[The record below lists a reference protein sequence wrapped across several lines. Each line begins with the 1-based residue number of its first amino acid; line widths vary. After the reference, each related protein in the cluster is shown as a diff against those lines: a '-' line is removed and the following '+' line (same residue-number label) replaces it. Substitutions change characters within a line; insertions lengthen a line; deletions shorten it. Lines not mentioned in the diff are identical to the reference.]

1 MAEERQSSEHAQT
14 EPYEFVPAHL
24 RHHFKVRSPRDVAE
38 EGNQTDPAE
47 QEAVRRARQTRSAH
61 LVATSVPPPGL
72 TQVLYSTVIERGITS
87 RMTFSR
93 SVERLEQYF
102 LQLTT
107 QLKQLEEAQDPSGVP
122 EWISDRR
129 VKLPTLV
136 QTQRQIVNV
145 CQGCLSD
152 CDLYLGIYE
161 ALPSPSAASSTPV
174 IRFVACSAKSAMLH
188 QTLPCLVPQDQAVQ
202 DQQQP
207 EIQTDRPE
215 QQEQSMGVTLQAV
228 TTKTPVIVDDIA
240 ELDPETLHLFT
251 PNATV
256 AGPFACFPLLTGESR
271 VIGVISVDSCR
282 KARRLLPQA
291 MSVEALHAF
300 LLRMQLKDAA
310 MELKKAKIDGARF
323 LALTENE
330 LRHKPTFQRLKVT
343 TRAKLLE
350 VIRAFQRGSRMHL
363 PVSSD
368 AVSPRFFTQ
377 DDDALQ
383 FLADVSKLSGEFLD
397 SYRSFHWLQEIA
409 NITRNPT
416 CSAYDVYDILIRA
429 ITQSLGPLKRVAI
442 WKITKKKLS
451 ASSSSSIPW
460 EIDVVASTEVPDD
473 RVLPFLEGQER
484 KIKRIALFKEKEEG
498 GSHPQGLS
506 EGERDTCAP
515 FIRGG
520 IVNVLVNSRPSPAP
534 STLPCEAATYH
545 ISWSDRSFQ
554 ATSWCQL
561 RQLLPIRNMN
571 AKHFQ
576 LRHLCQRLQQEERD
590 EEARD
595 PGNSNPKAVVLKNPN
610 ALALVIRDVG
620 RSSAVKYALE
630 VDFAASFEIPRRIS
644 TFLERT
650 VAIAEQKLE
659 CVRGREARAAKRQR
673 SVVKNVQLFQSIG
686 LTPSADAL
694 RTLGDIVGR
703 VFQDIAANLPGVH
716 LQIAELQAD
725 GAQLKYT
732 FAGNGST
739 LLNRSLNRGQ
749 GVSFKCLDTKQPL
762 VVEETSE
769 FRSRLRRMAV
779 PRSHSSAA
787 TALSFPN
794 IFIPLFHEDCAV
806 GVLSVDS
813 FERVPKGRRDE
824 AHPEAGVLEFL
835 SALGKLLAS
844 AIYAKRRSSAL
855 YELQTA
861 AREPLRSPQ
870 QLLFYACQALKDVV
884 IGAWKV
890 RVVELD
896 GARGKT
902 TAVYDFSE
910 MEREQASSWLV
921 NVVRPMAFRWKE
933 LLPETILEYLKQME
947 PDKEHSMDSVGKK
960 LLAAIR
966 EEERERQE
974 AARRYEQL
982 VEAGM
987 AAVSGS
993 RKAEALEMTKFL
1005 ERQVVDRYFLIR
1017 QEELLQVP
1025 RRADLN
1031 GAERITNTRYIS
1043 HALSAFLG
1051 TTTCLYSS
1059 VEALTLSSSKV
1070 FLTISMWPKLHA
1082 LCDQIYVQRV
1092 ADVTSKYLTALH
1104 DRVQRSRMRVQALSE
1119 FRVLCQ
1125 EIPTIEA
1132 VEMTQKTK
1140 GGRFQHRLSPAKE
1153 LEIEALLQ
1161 FQRDTIA
1168 LIERTLSSPN
1178 VYFGMWE
1185 PALRVVRYTS
1195 ASQASVMTGKKLK
1208 RGYGVSFQALE
1219 TQLPVVITSQDAVK
1233 GDSSFKKL
1241 RFFTNEVPEDRK
1253 WPFIVVPVD
1262 NLGVLALD
1270 NMTKYEEKANESQ
1283 PELGIVDFLRQIGQ
1297 NFAEVLVKTR
1307 ENSRQE
1313 RRKLREDA
1321 LLRVMTACE
1330 DLKQPVGTITGS
1342 TALFL
1347 PHLVLQQLENALNG
1361 VNAYVGLV
1369 EPLCERIRFV
1379 CASSHSQMENEVVD
1393 TVESVSFRV
1402 FAEQRS
1408 LVIPQLTQHYK
1419 QQQHQHESQHQGQA
1433 SKLKY
1438 FGSVKPPRG
1447 PFVCVPIPFVGVL
1460 SVDSFP
1466 GAASGVFT
1474 HVSPEDGVVTFLE
1487 RVANHLGE
1495 NLRLRAA
1502 TEARKQL
1509 PSLFR
1514 GNRTTFPRL
1523 FEDVLA
1529 VISKTLLAV
1538 VELRA
1543 VRVERDSSS
1552 GYWDEKA
1559 ALATLQRSTSQTRTE
1574 YEAEEERQ
1582 QLSQCLE
1589 QRWRLQ
1595 EQEQISVS
1603 ASVYP
1608 LPSYPEVL
1616 VVHCASV
1623 RDVEDDEAA
1632 LQSTVLV
1639 LRRVKGATWTYDQ
1652 DFLLSIVPLIDS
1664 LITQVNF
1671 RIEGIVARRMALR
1684 QLDVLCESLERLPS
1698 KDAVQTLY
1706 TTMLPATLEIVAQ
1719 AMSRGNCDVYLGE
1732 RESLGSGD
1740 SNASQLQL
1748 RFVAASRQS
1757 LTQNV
1762 TVSLA
1767 NVANQSMAVVQ
1778 CLQTQQAVV
1787 VPFANGVS
1795 PLRSLTP
1802 KTAHRVFLGIPMGE
1816 NHVLCGDSLGPE
1828 ALLSGQRLTV
1838 EADVMAFFKASAGKL
1853 QDAIL
1858 STRHRQSYNQ
1868 LRRLTLRA
1876 HADLRLFFAS
1886 VLEVLRRDLVLLH
1899 SQQIVTLGTDFTSA
1913 FRLETWQGTR
1923 TRRPL
1928 AMPTH
1933 FCSFNNCERT
1943 AIAHEIHVEAQ
1954 TFLPMS
1960 NLPRT
1965 LDRSRARMQ
1974 PAEGTEQRGV
1984 FACSCLATMLDSAV
1998 VQESGEAKLAL
2009 CVFSHDAKTSET
2021 ERRAVRRQEG
2031 NGVVGFTAYQ
2041 RQYFFAVAAVAA
2053 DVFTHVLRACVLET
2067 FATELL
2073 AVLQERLGA
2082 KDGVV
2087 IRLAAQEFSE
2097 EGVESNESTATD
2109 SATIATVLASQQPA
2123 KYPKGRAL
2131 RGNLERKVRQFQ
2143 ASNAPLAIFM
2153 TRQVTPT
2160 PPNAA
2165 TKVNTSASAAQA
2177 SEATAGEGHG
2187 KPARRGGP
2195 SSLFQGHKLFRYGKK
2210 KKQQEEEE
2218 RAKQQQMLLNAAPAL
2233 QALTPSRTQQLQTQ
2247 TVTLHVFVRALA
2259 FQGRCD
2265 VIVLSLEQ
2273 QAMAAVDAVE
2283 RCVRQIVT
2291 QTDAIAARIKTQPP
2305 RGDEEVNA
2313 MRFCV
2318 DPSSSSLSDGRGG
2331 GGFLLLSLLKDARER
2346 FQQVEGAL
2354 GAAIRQFLT
2363 GAQATA
2369 RLETTSSSQ
2378 DQISTLFNEGEDAG
2392 LAAAATAL
2400 LRVAL
2405 VACGSKREASVAL
2418 NRTELLKEFL
2428 RSQTGRKLLE
2438 MEPTDKKHWSALG
2451 RARTLLRTSDTE
2463 LQAMSEHSQAAS
2475 DAISATIVP
2484 QKAELA
2490 VSALKELLLT
2500 QLAVLR
2506 YLQLLE
2512 TELIRDQRRL
2522 REAPAITLQ
2531 CFVRRTQAQKQLK
2544 KRRREFHAARDIQC
2558 AYRQHLARRRLLFM
2572 KWTRAAI
2579 KVQRAYRRK
2588 RQRAK
2593 GSRPRR
2599 LTVELMAASLKYG
2612 ALGSSASTP
2621 GSDTVDEDAWRLDMA
2636 AFGSFQEFMASKVGR
2651 EQLKKAEA
2659 LIWRQRKQLEKERA
2673 QLPRDEALRE
2683 DVEDLF
2689 ELLDEA
2695 GSGELS
2701 RERTTA
2707 LITRLHVPL
2716 STEEVS
2722 DVVAMMDSDGSG
2734 GISLDEFLRWFAYEF
2749 PLLQKRAPRV
2759 CGVLSRQDWRWVIQQ
2774 SARSATLMR
2783 WRAMRAG
2790 AGAAASLEDEQ
2801 ELAEEEE
2808 EEED

>member
-14 EPYEFVPAHL
+14 EPYEFVPEHL
-24 RHHFKVRSPRDVAE
+24 RHHFKVQSLQDVAE
-38 EGNQTDPAE
+38 EGNQMDPAE

-61 LVATSVPPPGL
+61 LVAKSLPAPGL
-72 TQVLYSTVIERGITS
+72 TQVLYSNAIERSITS

-102 LQLTT
+102 LQLTM

-122 EWISDRR
+122 EWILDRR
-129 VKLPTLV
+129 EKLPTLV

-174 IRFVACSAKSAMLH
+174 VRFVACSTKSAMLH
-188 QTLPCLVPQDQAVQ
+188 QTLPCVVPQDQAVQ

-207 EIQTDRPE
+207 EIQTDRSE

-228 TTKTPVIVDDIA
+228 KTKKNVIVDDIA
-240 ELDPETLHLFT
+240 ELDPERLHLFT

-256 AGPFACFPLLTGESR
+256 AGPFACFPLLAGESR

-310 MELKKAKIDGARF
+310 AELKKAKIDGARF

-350 VIRAFQRGSRMHL
+350 FIRAFQRGSRMHL

-368 AVSPRFFTQ
+368 AASPRFFTQ

-383 FLADVSKLSGEFLD
+383 FLTDVSKLSGEFLD
-397 SYRSFHWLQEIA
+397 SYRGFHWLQEVA
-409 NITRNPT
+409 DITRNPT
-416 CSAYDVYDILIRA
+416 CSAYDVYDVLIRA
-429 ITQSLGPLKRVAI
+429 ITQSLGSLERVAI
-442 WKITKKKLS
+442 WKITRKKLS

-460 EIDVVASTEVPDD
+460 EIDVMASTEVPED

-498 GSHPQGLS
+498 ESRPQGPS
-506 EGERDTCAP
+506 EGERDICAP
-515 FIRGG
+515 FVRGG
-520 IVNVLVNSRPSPAP
+520 VVNVLVNSRPSPSP

-576 LRHLCQRLQQEERD
+576 LQHLCQRLQQDEKG

-595 PGNSNPKAVVLKNPN
+595 PGNSTPKAVVLKNPN
-610 ALALVIRDVG
+610 ALVLVIRDVG

-673 SVVKNVQLFQSIG
+673 SAIKNVQLFQSIG

-694 RTLGDIVGR
+694 RTLDDIVGR
-703 VFQDIAANLPGVH
+703 IFQDIAANLPGVH

-725 GAQLKYT
+725 GVQLKYT
-732 FAGNGST
+732 FTGNGSM

-762 VVEETSE
+762 VVGETSE
-769 FRSRLRRMAV
+769 FRSRLRRMGV
-779 PRSHSSAA
+779 SRSQSSAA
-787 TALSFPN
+787 TALSFPY

-813 FERVPKGRRDE
+813 FQRVPKGRTDE
-824 AHPEAGVLEFL
+824 VHPEAGVLEFL
-835 SALGKLLAS
+835 GTLGKLLAS
-844 AIYAKRRSSAL
+844 AIYAKRRSNAL

-902 TAVYDFSE
+902 TVVYDFSE
-910 MEREQASSWLV
+910 MEREQASSWLA

-933 LLPETILEYLKQME
+933 LLPETILEHLKQME
-947 PDKEHSMDSVGKK
+947 PDKEHSMDSVGK

-974 AARRYEQL
+974 TARKYEQL
-982 VEAGM
+982 VEAG
-987 AAVSGS
+987 ATAVSGS
-993 RKAEALEMTKFL
+993 RKAEASELTKLL
-1005 ERQVVDRYFLIR
+1005 ERQIVDKYFLIR
-1017 QEELLQVP
+1017 QEELPQAP

-1031 GAERITNTRYIS
+1031 GAERIMNTRYIS

-1059 VEALTLSSSKV
+1059 VESLALSSSKV
-1070 FLTISMWPKLHA
+1070 FLTASMWPKLHA

-1092 ADVTSKYLTALH
+1092 ADVTSKYFAALH
-1104 DRVQRSRMRVQALSE
+1104 DRVQRSRMRVQSLSD

-1125 EIPTIEA
+1125 GVPTIEA
-1132 VEMTQKTK
+1132 VEMTQNPK
-1140 GGRFQHRLSPAKE
+1140 GGRFQHRSSPAKE

-1161 FQRDTIA
+1161 LQRDTIA
-1168 LIERTLSSPN
+1168 LIGRTLSSPN

-1185 PALRVVRYTS
+1185 PALRVLRYTS
-1195 ASQASVMTGKKLK
+1195 ASQTSVMTGKKLK

-1219 TQLPVVITSQDAVK
+1219 TQLPVVITRQDAVN
-1233 GDSSFKKL
+1233 GDALFKKL

-1253 WPFIVVPVD
+1253 WPFIVVPIGT
-1262 NLGVLALD
+1262 LGVLALD
-1270 NMTKYEEKANESQ
+1270 NMTKYEEEANEPQ

-1297 NFAEVLVKTR
+1297 NFADVLAKAR

-1342 TALFL
+1342 AALFL

-1361 VNAYVGLV
+1361 VDAYIGLV
-1369 EPLCERIRFV
+1369 EPLCARIRFV

-1393 TVESVSFRV
+1393 TTESVSFRV

-1408 LVIPQLTQHYK
+1408 FVIPQLTQHYK
-1419 QQQHQHESQHQGQA
+1419 QQQLLHQHQHESQHQDQV

-1447 PFVCVPIPFVGVL
+1447 PFVCVPIPFVGIL

-1529 VISKTLLAV
+1529 VISRTLLAV
-1538 VELRA
+1538 AELRA
-1543 VRVERDSSS
+1543 VRVERDSNS
-1552 GYWDEKA
+1552 GYWNEKA
-1559 ALATLQRSTSQTRTE
+1559 ALATLQRAANRTKTE
-1574 YEAEEERQ
+1574 CEAEEERQ

-1589 QRWRLQ
+1589 QRWRQQ
-1595 EQEQISVS
+1595 EQEQSSVS

-1608 LPSYPEVL
+1608 LPCYPEVL
-1616 VVHCASV
+1616 VVHCASI

-1632 LQSTVLV
+1632 LQPTVLV
-1639 LRRVKGATWTYDQ
+1639 LRRVKDATWTYDQ

-1671 RIEGIVARRMALR
+1671 RVEGIVARRMALR
-1684 QLDVLCESLERLPS
+1684 QLDILCESLERLPS

-1706 TTMLPATLEIVAQ
+1706 TTMLPAALEIIAQ
-1719 AMSRGNCDVYLGE
+1719 ATSRGSCDVYLGE

-1740 SNASQLQL
+1740 SNASRLQL
-1748 RFVAASRQS
+1748 RFVAASKQS
-1757 LTQNV
+1757 LMQNV

-1767 NVANQSMAVVQ
+1767 DVANQSMAVVQ
-1778 CLQTQQAVV
+1778 CLQTQQTVV

-1802 KTAHRVFLGIPMGE
+1802 KTAHRVFLGMSMGE
-1816 NHVLCGDSLGPE
+1816 NHVLCADSVGPE
-1828 ALLSGQRLTV
+1828 ALLPGQRLTV
-1838 EADVMAFFKASAGKL
+1838 ESDVMAFFKASAGKL

-1913 FRLETWQGTR
+1913 FRLETWQGSR

-1928 AMPTH
+1928 AMPAH
-1933 FCSFNNCERT
+1933 FCSFNDCERT

-1965 LDRSRARMQ
+1965 LDKSRARMQ
-1974 PAEGTEQRGV
+1974 PAEGTEQRGA

-2009 CVFSHDAKTSET
+2009 CVFSHDAKTSEA
-2021 ERRAVRRQEG
+2021 ERRAVRRQESS
-2031 NGVVGFTAYQ
+2031 GVVGFTAYQ

-2053 DVFTHVLRACVLET
+2053 DVFTHVLRACMLET

-2073 AVLQERLGA
+2073 SLLQERLGA

-2087 IRLAAQEFSE
+2087 IRLAAQELSE
-2097 EGVESNESTATD
+2097 EGVENDASTATD
-2109 SATIATVLASQQPA
+2109 SAMTAAVLSSQQPV
-2123 KYPKGRAL
+2123 KYPTGRAL

-2143 ASNAPLAIFM
+2143 VSNAPLAIFM
-2153 TRQVTPT
+2153 TRQATPT
-2160 PPNAA
+2160 PPSADAKANM
-2165 TKVNTSASAAQA
+2165 SASAAQT
-2177 SEATAGEGHG
+2177 SEVTAGEGHG

-2195 SSLFQGHKLFRYGKK
+2195 SSLFRGQKLFRYGKK

-2218 RAKQQQMLLNAAPAL
+2218 ERAKQQQQQMLLNAAPAL
-2233 QALTPSRTQQLQTQ
+2233 QALAPSRTQQLQTQ
-2247 TVTLHVFVRALA
+2247 TVALHVFVRALD

-2265 VIVLSLEQ
+2265 IIVLSLEQ
-2273 QAMAAVDAVE
+2273 QAMVAVDAVE
-2283 RCVRQIVT
+2283 RSVRQILT
-2291 QTDAIAARIKTQPP
+2291 QTDAIAAIIKTQPP
-2305 RGDEEVNA
+2305 SGDEEVNA
-2313 MRFCV
+2313 MRLCV
-2318 DPSSSSLSDGRGG
+2318 DSSSSSLSGGRGG

-2346 FQQVEGAL
+2346 FQEVEGSL

-2369 RLETTSSSQ
+2369 RLETTSGSPN
-2378 DQISTLFNEGEDAG
+2378 QISTLFNEEEDAG

-2400 LRVAL
+2400 IRVAL
-2405 VACGSKREASVAL
+2405 VACGSKREAIMAL
-2418 NRTELLKEFL
+2418 NRTEALKEFL
-2428 RSQTGRKLLE
+2428 RYQTGHKLLA
-2438 MEPTDKKHWSALG
+2438 MEPTDNKHWGALG
-2451 RARTLLRTSDTE
+2451 RARTLLRIFDTE
-2463 LQAMSEHSQAAS
+2463 LQAMTDRSQAAS
-2475 DAISATIVP
+2475 DSVSATIVSH
-2484 QKAELA
+2484 KAGLA

-2506 YLQLLE
+2506 YLKLLE

-2522 REAPAITLQ
+2522 REAPAIILQ

-2544 KRRREFHAARDIQC
+2544 KRRREFYAARDIQC

-2572 KWTRAAI
+2572 KWTRAAV

-2599 LTVELMAASLKYG
+2599 LTVELMAVSLKYG
-2612 ALGSSASTP
+2612 ALGSSASIP
-2621 GSDTVDEDAWRLDMA
+2621 GSDTVDEGAWQLDMA

-2716 STEEVS
+2716 STEEVA

-2734 GISLDEFLRWFAYEF
+2734 GISMDEFLRWFAYEF
-2749 PLLQKRAPRV
+2749 PLLQKRAPR
-2759 CGVLSRQDWRWVIQQ
+2759 
-2774 SARSATLMR
+2774 
-2783 WRAMRAG
+2783 
-2790 AGAAASLEDEQ
+2790 
-2801 ELAEEEE
+2801 
-2808 EEED
+2808 